1 MLRINEGRSMSET
14 GVTMDSEWQEQP
26 KNQQA
31 QAPGAQLAAQR
42 EAMGLSIDQIADQL
56 KLAPRQV
63 VAIEQGDYASLPNMA
78 VTRGF
83 IRAYAKV
90 VRLDP
95 APLVAQIEVTP
106 TVAPTV
112 DHGTVRRE
120 KISTTFSESRF
131 PSMTESRSKPK
142 RWIAI
147 GAAAL
152 VVVAVAAAWQSGIVS
167 TDMFHRSAGTEPAAL
182 PSQPGTETTTLPA
195 PSVPLV
201 QPTTP
206 PGTPVA
212 QSTAP
217 VAAPTPAPAA
227 TEPPAAAAVTTP
239 AATTPAPAAQPP
251 ATAPATPAEAGN
263 TLVLTVNQDS
273 WIEVKRPGAKSL
285 ISRLVKAGSTET
297 VEIDR
302 QSTLVV
308 GNPDGVRAT
317 LRGQPLDLPKI
328 PNGTI
333 SRVPVK

>member
-1 MLRINEGRSMSET
+1 
-14 GVTMDSEWQEQP
+14 MDSERQEQP
-26 KNQQA
+26 NNQQA

-42 EAMGLSIDQIADQL
+42 QAMGLSIDQIADQL

-106 TVAPTV
+106 TVAPTA

-120 KISTTFSESRF
+120 KISTSFSESRF
-131 PSMTESRSKPK
+131 PSLTESRPKPT
-142 RWIAI
+142 RWLVGGAVVLVL
-147 GAAAL
+147 AAA
-152 VVVAVAAAWQSGIVS
+152 AAAWQSGVIS
-167 TDMFHRSAGTEPAAL
+167 TDLFKRSSSAADPAPVA
-182 PSQPGTETTTLPA
+182 SQPGTATTALPA
-195 PSVPLV
+195 PHVPLV

-206 PGTPVA
+206 
-212 QSTAP
+212 
-217 VAAPTPAPAA
+217 APATA
-227 TEPPAAAAVTTP
+227 EQPVGTTP
-239 AATTPAPAAQPP
+239 AAPVTETAPATTAAPAPV
-251 ATAPATPAEAGN
+251 ATAPATPVVATPAPATAAAPAAGAN
-263 TLVLTVNQDS
+263 ALVLTVNQDS
-273 WIEVKRPGAKSL
+273 WIEVRSPGSKPL

-297 VEIDR
+297 VEIDK

-317 LRGQPLDLPKI
+317 LRGQPLDLPKL
-328 PNGTI
+328 PNRTI
-333 SRVPVK
+333 SRVQVK

>member
-1 MLRINEGRSMSET
+1 
-14 GVTMDSEWQEQP
+14 MDSERQEQP
-26 KNQQA
+26 NNQQA

-106 TVAPTV
+106 TVAPTA

-120 KISTTFSESRF
+120 KISTSFSESRF
-131 PSMTESRSKPK
+131 PSLTESRSKPT
-142 RWIAI
+142 RWLIGGAVVLVLAAIA
-147 GAAAL
+147 G
-152 VVVAVAAAWQSGIVS
+152 AWQSGVIS
-167 TDMFHRSAGTEPAAL
+167 TDLFKRSGGGAGTTAETVVT
-182 PSQPGTETTTLPA
+182 PSQPGTATTALPA
-195 PSVPLV
+195 PTVPLV

-206 PGTPVA
+206 
-212 QSTAP
+212 
-217 VAAPTPAPAA
+217 TPATAEQPAA
-227 TEPPAAAAVTTP
+227 TVPAAP
-239 AATTPAPAAQPP
+239 ATGS
-251 ATAPATPAEAGN
+251 ATAPATAAGQPLVTTAPAAPVVATPAPAPAAPAAAPAAGPN
-263 TLVLTVNQDS
+263 ALVLTVNQDS
-273 WIEVKRPGAKSL
+273 WIEVRSPGSKPL

-297 VEIDR
+297 VEIDK

-317 LRGQPLDLPKI
+317 LRGQPVDLPKL
-328 PNGTI
+328 PNRTI
-333 SRVPVK
+333 SRVTVK

>member
-1 MLRINEGRSMSET
+1 
-14 GVTMDSEWQEQP
+14 MDSERQEQP
-26 KNQQA
+26 NNQQA

-42 EAMGLSIDQIADQL
+42 QAMGLSIDQIADQL

-106 TVAPTV
+106 AVAPTA

-120 KISTTFSESRF
+120 KISTSFSESRF
-131 PSMTESRSKPK
+131 PSLTESRSKPT
-142 RWIAI
+142 RWLI
-147 GAAAL
+147 GGAVVLVLAAA
-152 VVVAVAAAWQSGIVS
+152 AAAWQSGVIS
-167 TDMFHRSAGTEPAAL
+167 TDLFKRSGGTTETVVT
-182 PSQPGTETTTLPA
+182 PSQPGTATTALPA
-195 PSVPLV
+195 PTVPLV

-206 PGTPVA
+206 
-212 QSTAP
+212 
-217 VAAPTPAPAA
+217 APAA
-227 TEPPAAAAVTTP
+227 SEPPAAAPPAAPAAETAPATTATQPPVTTAPAAPVVATPAAGATTP
-239 AATTPAPAAQPP
+239 AAPAAGPN
-251 ATAPATPAEAGN
+251 A
-263 TLVLTVNQDS
+263 LVLTVNQDS
-273 WIEVKRPGAKSL
+273 WIEVRSPGSKPL

-297 VEIDR
+297 VEIDK

-317 LRGQPLDLPKI
+317 LRGQPVDLPKL
-328 PNGTI
+328 PNRTI
-333 SRVPVK
+333 SRVTVK

>member
-1 MLRINEGRSMSET
+1 
-14 GVTMDSEWQEQP
+14 MDSEWQEQP

-131 PSMTESRSKPK
+131 PSMTESRAKPK
-142 RWIAI
+142 RWIVG
-147 GAAAL
+147 GAVVLVLVAA
-152 VVVAVAAAWQSGIVS
+152 AAAWQSGIVS
-167 TDMFHRSAGTEPAAL
+167 TDIFHRSAGTETAAV
-182 PSQPGTETTTLPA
+182 PSQPGTETTALPA
-195 PSVPLV
+195 PNVPLV
-201 QPTTP
+201 QPTMPTGTPAAEATP
-206 PGTPVA
+206 P
-212 QSTAP
+212 AP
-217 VAAPTPAPAA
+217 VPAA
-227 TEPPAAAAVTTP
+227 TEPPATA

-251 ATAPATPAEAGN
+251 VAATPAPGATPAAPAAPAEAGN
-263 TLVLTVNQDS
+263 ALVLTVTQDS

-317 LRGQPLDLPKI
+317 LRGQPLALPKI

>member
-1 MLRINEGRSMSET
+1 
-14 GVTMDSEWQEQP
+14 MDSERQEQP
-26 KNQQA
+26 NNQQA

-120 KISTTFSESRF
+120 KISTSFSESRF
-131 PSMTESRSKPK
+131 PSLTESRSKPT
-142 RWIAI
+142 RWLI
-147 GAAAL
+147 GGAVVLVLVAA
-152 VVVAVAAAWQSGIVS
+152 AAAWQSGVIPTDLFSRSS
-167 TDMFHRSAGTEPAAL
+167 TTTDAAVTA
-182 PSQPGTETTTLPA
+182 PQPGTATTALPA
-195 PSVPLV
+195 PHVPLV

-206 PGTPVA
+206 
-212 QSTAP
+212 
-217 VAAPTPAPAA
+217 APAA
-227 TEPPAAAAVTTP
+227 AEQPAVPVAGTEAGP
-239 AATTPAPAAQPP
+239 AATATQPP
-251 ATAPATPAEAGN
+251 VATAPATPVVTTPAPATAPAAGAN
-263 TLVLTVNQDS
+263 ALVLTVSQDS
-273 WIEVKRPGAKSL
+273 WIEVRTPGSKPL

-302 QSTLVV
+302 QATLVV

-317 LRGQPLDLPKI
+317 LRGQPVDLPKL
-328 PNGTI
+328 PNRTI
-333 SRVPVK
+333 SRVTVK

>member
-1 MLRINEGRSMSET
+1 MSET

-131 PSMTESRSKPK
+131 PSMTEGRSKSR
-142 RWIAI
+142 RWIAV
-147 GAAAL
+147 GAVVL
-152 VVVAVAAAWQSGIVS
+152 VVVAAAAAWQSGLVS
-167 TDMFHRSAGTEPAAL
+167 TDMFHRAASTEPATV

-206 PGTPVA
+206 AGTPVV

-217 VAAPTPAPAA
+217 VADSAPVPAA
-227 TEPPAAAAVTTP
+227 TQPPATA
-239 AATTPAPAAQPP
+239 AATTPAPVAAQP
-251 ATAPATPAEAGN
+251 AAAAPAAPAESGN
-263 TLVLTVNQDS
+263 ALVLTVTQDS

-308 GNPDGVRAT
+308 GNPEGVRAT

-333 SRVPVK
+333 ARVPLK

>member
-1 MLRINEGRSMSET
+1 MSET

-63 VAIEQGDYASLPNMA
+63 VAIEQGDFASLPNMA

-142 RWIAI
+142 RWIV
-147 GAAAL
+147 GG
-152 VVVAVAAAWQSGIVS
+152 VVVLVIVAAAAAWQTGIVS
-167 TDMFHRSAGTEPAAL
+167 TDMFHRSASTETAAL
-182 PSQPGTETTTLPA
+182 PSQPGTETTALPA
-195 PSVPLV
+195 PTVPLV
-201 QPTTP
+201 QPTAPAAEATP
-206 PGTPVA
+206 PV
-212 QSTAP
+212 TAP
-217 VAAPTPAPAA
+217 APVPAATEPPATAAATTPAAPAPVLAAPTPAPAA
-227 TEPPAAAAVTTP
+227 A
-239 AATTPAPAAQPP
+239 
-251 ATAPATPAEAGN
+251 PAEAGTN
-263 TLVLTVNQDS
+263 AGANALVLTVNQDS

-333 SRVPVK
+333 ARVPLK

>member
-1 MLRINEGRSMSET
+1 
-14 GVTMDSEWQEQP
+14 MDSERQEQP
-26 KNQQA
+26 NNQQA

-63 VAIEQGDYASLPNMA
+63 VAIEKGDYASLPNMA

-120 KISTTFSESRF
+120 KISTSFSESRF
-131 PSMTESRSKPK
+131 PSLTESRSKPT
-142 RWIAI
+142 RWLVG
-147 GAAAL
+147 GAVVLVLVAA
-152 VVVAVAAAWQSGIVS
+152 AAAWQSGVIPTDLFSRSS
-167 TDMFHRSAGTEPAAL
+167 TATDAAVTA
-182 PSQPGTETTTLPA
+182 PQPGTATTALPA
-195 PSVPLV
+195 PHVPLV

-206 PGTPVA
+206 
-212 QSTAP
+212 
-217 VAAPTPAPAA
+217 APAA
-227 TEPPAAAAVTTP
+227 TEQPAAPVAGTEAAP
-239 AATTPAPAAQPP
+239 AATATQAPV
-251 ATAPATPAEAGN
+251 ATAPATPVVTTPAPATAAPAAGPN
-263 TLVLTVNQDS
+263 ALVLTVNQDS
-273 WIEVKRPGAKSL
+273 WIEVRTPGSKPL

-302 QSTLVV
+302 QATLVV

-317 LRGQPLDLPKI
+317 LRGQPVDLPKL
-328 PNGTI
+328 PNRTI
-333 SRVPVK
+333 ARVTVK

>member
-1 MLRINEGRSMSET
+1 MSET

-142 RWIAI
+142 RWIAV
-147 GAAAL
+147 GAVAL
-152 VVVAVAAAWQSGIVS
+152 VVVAAAAAWQSGLVS
-167 TDMFHRSAGTEPAAL
+167 TDMFHRAASTEVAPV

-217 VAAPTPAPAA
+217 VAAP
-227 TEPPAAAAVTTP
+227 AAAEAPAVTTP
-239 AATTPAPAAQPP
+239 AATTPAPAAAQP
-251 ATAPATPAEAGN
+251 AAATPAAPAESGN
-263 TLVLTVNQDS
+263 ALVLTVTQDS

-333 SRVPVK
+333 ARVPLK

>member
-1 MLRINEGRSMSET
+1 MSET

-131 PSMTESRSKPK
+131 PSMTEGRSKSK
-142 RWIAI
+142 RWIAV
-147 GAAAL
+147 GAVAL
-152 VVVAVAAAWQSGIVS
+152 VVVAAAAAWQSGLVS
-167 TDMFHRSAGTEPAAL
+167 TDMFHRAASTEAAPV

-217 VAAPTPAPAA
+217 VADAAPVPAA
-227 TEPPAAAAVTTP
+227 TQQPATAAVTTP
-239 AATTPAPAAQPP
+239 APAAAQPAAAAPAA
-251 ATAPATPAEAGN
+251 PAESGN
-263 TLVLTVNQDS
+263 ALVLTVTQDS

-333 SRVPVK
+333 ARVPLK

>member
-1 MLRINEGRSMSET
+1 MSET

-42 EAMGLSIDQIADQL
+42 EAMGLSVDQIADQL

-142 RWIAI
+142 RWIAV
-147 GAAAL
+147 GAVAL
-152 VVVAVAAAWQSGIVS
+152 VVVAAAAAWQSGLVS
-167 TDMFHRSAGTEPAAL
+167 TDMFHRAASTEVAPV

-217 VAAPTPAPAA
+217 VAAP
-227 TEPPAAAAVTTP
+227 AAAEAPVVTTP
-239 AATTPAPAAQPP
+239 AATTPAPAAAQP
-251 ATAPATPAEAGN
+251 AAATPAAPAESGN
-263 TLVLTVNQDS
+263 ALVLTVTQDS

-333 SRVPVK
+333 ARVPLK

>member
-1 MLRINEGRSMSET
+1 
-14 GVTMDSEWQEQP
+14 MDSERQEQP
-26 KNQQA
+26 NNQQA

-42 EAMGLSIDQIADQL
+42 QAMGLSIDQIADQL

-106 TVAPTV
+106 TVAPTA

-120 KISTTFSESRF
+120 KISTSFSESRF
-131 PSMTESRSKPK
+131 PSLTESRPKPT
-142 RWIAI
+142 RWLVGGAVVLVL
-147 GAAAL
+147 AAA
-152 VVVAVAAAWQSGIVS
+152 AAAWQSGVIS
-167 TDMFHRSAGTEPAAL
+167 TDLFKRSSSAADPAPVA
-182 PSQPGTETTTLPA
+182 SQPGTATTALPA
-195 PSVPLV
+195 PHVPLV

-206 PGTPVA
+206 APATAEQPVA
-212 QSTAP
+212 T
-217 VAAPTPAPAA
+217 APAA
-227 TEPPAAAAVTTP
+227 PVTETAP
-239 AATTPAPAAQPP
+239 ATTAAPAPV
-251 ATAPATPAEAGN
+251 ATAPATPVVATPAPATAAAPAAGAN
-263 TLVLTVNQDS
+263 ALVLTVNQDS
-273 WIEVKRPGAKSL
+273 WIEVRSPGSKPL

-297 VEIDR
+297 VEIDK

-317 LRGQPLDLPKI
+317 LRGQPLDLPKL
-328 PNGTI
+328 PNRTI
-333 SRVPVK
+333 SRVQVK

>member
-1 MLRINEGRSMSET
+1 
-14 GVTMDSEWQEQP
+14 MDSEWQEQP

-142 RWIAI
+142 RWIAG
-147 GAAAL
+147 GAVVLVLVAA
-152 VVVAVAAAWQSGIVS
+152 AAAWQSGIVS
-167 TDMFHRSAGTEPAAL
+167 TDMFHRSGGTETAAV
-182 PSQPGTETTTLPA
+182 PSQPGTETTALPA
-195 PSVPLV
+195 PNVPLV

-206 PGTPVA
+206 TATTPAAEATPPV
-212 QSTAP
+212 TAP
-217 VAAPTPAPAA
+217 APVPAA
-227 TEPPAAAAVTTP
+227 TEPPATA
-239 AATTPAPAAQPP
+239 AATTPAPAAVTP
-251 ATAPATPAEAGN
+251 ATATPAPAATPAAPSATGN
-263 TLVLTVNQDS
+263 ALVLTVTQDS